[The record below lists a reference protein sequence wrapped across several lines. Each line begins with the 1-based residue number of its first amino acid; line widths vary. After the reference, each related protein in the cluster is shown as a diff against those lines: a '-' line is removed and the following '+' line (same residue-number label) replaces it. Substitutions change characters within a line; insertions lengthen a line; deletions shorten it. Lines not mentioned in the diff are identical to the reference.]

1 MVRAPAVPAPQQ
13 PPTRGRHQGISPGV
27 RERSGKDRLGVPG
40 VFSCFGP
47 SLPGWRAGPC
57 LQGWWPPAPQTL
69 LPGRCPLNSAACLWL
84 GAQAGGTMWGEA
96 RAGDGLPCGAC
107 LCCTDLPCDP
117 CMLPPPRALPPTCT
131 RPGRP
136 SGGLEKWASVSAN
149 HTPAGSVCQVHSLLL
164 CPHHELQ
171 VQPQLG
177 TGLLPSGRTCL
188 QGLPCPCWTLCSAW
202 GHPSPGQA
210 TWACVLRG
218 RRLTVTVATF
228 SCPFTLSGRSGVS
241 SSE

>member
-1 MVRAPAVPAPQQ
+1 MPAPQQ

-27 RERSGKDRLGVPG
+27 RERSGKDRLGVLG

-69 LPGRCPLNSAACLWL
+69 LPGCCPLNSAACLWL

-96 RAGDGLPCGAC
+96 WAGDGLPCGAC

-136 SGGLEKWASVSAN
+136 CGGLEARHLFRPFTN
-149 HTPAGSVCQVHSLLL
+149 
-164 CPHHELQ
+164 
-171 VQPQLG
+171 
-177 TGLLPSGRTCL
+177 L
-188 QGLPCPCWTLCSAW
+188 QGLFVRSTPCCCVPITSCRCNHSWEQASFHPGAPACRAYRALDFVLGLGPPFPRTGHLGVCPPGTQAHSDCGDVLLSLHSLWTFWCQFL
-202 GHPSPGQA
+202 
-210 TWACVLRG
+210 
-218 RRLTVTVATF
+218 
-228 SCPFTLSGRSGVS
+228 
-241 SSE
+241 